1 MRKEPRYRKDGMIY
15 EQDRHYLAQGWPE
28 RRGPAVPAYQPAPAP
43 VRDATGNAAP
53 DPMKRKGRC

>member
-1 MRKEPRYRKDGMIY
+1 MKKEPRYRKDGMIY

-28 RRGPAVPAYQPAPAP
+28 RRGPKVPAYQPAPAA
-43 VRDATGNAAP
+43 VHEGNAVP